1 MTVAPPGAGDVP
13 DVSVLV
19 LAYNHEKYIAEC
31 LDGILSQDFDG
42 SVEVLVGEDWS
53 TDATG
58 HIVDDYAARYPETI
72 RVLRGTANVG
82 MHENHRRLLR
92 AARGRYVAYCEGDDY
107 WHRADKL
114 TLQVALLDRRPEVIG
129 VHSEVDHLEVVNG
142 RLRRHHDYWRAAQR
156 HIPSLLSYAD
166 LVGQNSVQTC
176 SVMVRR
182 EALMT
187 YPESRFARGMY
198 PMEDWPLFLHVLE
211 SGPLAYLP
219 RSLATY
225 RRVAGSATRQDPESM
240 ARFYRGEWRL
250 IVDAAQGHP
259 ECAPSAQDGLSRV
272 RASMARLGLSSGDA
286 GMIRDALAMGR
297 ASGVPETAGTRTL
310 ARLVTIP
317 GADVALPFAAR
328 GVRSVNGL
336 RRPPR

>member
-1 MTVAPPGAGDVP
+1 MP

-42 SVEVLVGEDWS
+42 SIEVLVGEDWS

-82 MHENHRRLLR
+82 MHENNRRLLR

-182 EALMT
+182 EALTT

-198 PMEDWPLFLHVLE
+198 PMEDWPMFLHVLE

-250 IVDAAQGHP
+250 IVDAAGDHVRYASRRR
-259 ECAPSAQDGLSRV
+259 EGLARV
-272 RASMARLGLSSGDA
+272 RGSLVLLGLGSGDLEVVGEAIEAGRADRVPEDRGTLLVARL
-286 GMIRDALAMGR
+286 LA
-297 ASGVPETAGTRTL
+297 TRG
-310 ARLVTIP
+310 
-317 GADVALPFAAR
+317 GACILRHAAR
-328 GVRSVNGL
+328 GARTATRL
-336 RRPPR
+336 RRKLL